1 MNTKHNTK
9 FSRKVIGNVVFVL
22 SWLVIFPMVTFAG
35 IINLLTNKVNELDTD
50 AKTPV
55 ISDKSK
61 ISPKNTTNTRQNR
74 GEIKYS
80 YVDDE
85 VVGI

>member
-1 MNTKHNTK
+1 MNKQTPKL
-9 FSRKVIGNVVFVL
+9 REAILNVVFVI
-22 SWLVIFPMVTFAG
+22 SWLIIFPIVVFSG
-35 IINLLTNKVNELDTD
+35 IINIITNKVNERDTD
-50 AKTPV
+50 AKTPL

>member
-22 SWLVIFPMVTFAG
+22 SWLVIFPMVAFAG

>member
-1 MNTKHNTK
+1 MNTKQNTK
-9 FSRKVIGNVVFVL
+9 LSRKVIGNVVFVI
-22 SWLVIFPMVTFAG
+22 SWLVIFPIVSFAG
-35 IINLLTNKVNELDTD
+35 IINIITNKVYERDID
-50 AKTPV
+50 AKTSV

-74 GEIKYS
+74 GEMKYS